1 MLKEAG
7 FGKVEVK
14 QLPHDIFNSYSIII
28 KG

>member
-7 FGKVEVK
+7 FTEVEVK
-14 QLPHDIFNSYSIII
+14 QLPHDIFNNYFIIT